1 MKPSFVLV
9 EHSSAAVVVQSGI
22 RQTNTEQYFH
32 TISVKILSDNST
44 IDKSYFLKISEI
56 FLVF

>member
-9 EHSSAAVVVQSGI
+9 EHSLAAVVVQSGI
-22 RQTNTEQYFH
+22 RQTNMEQYFH

-44 IDKSYFLKISEI
+44 INKSYFLKISEI

>member
-22 RQTNTEQYFH
+22 GQTNTEQYFH